1 MPRFRPALA
10 GAVLAAVFAT
20 PAHALKID
28 AKALARYDIGYVQC
42 ELRHADMRGLRDDAY
57 LAMWRVK
64 PTEKLRSDLATVRRS
79 GIYQAERRRV
89 LDAVAKGTAPAASS
103 PIEHQC
109 QALRAEARRAG
120 AKAGGKS

>member
-1 MPRFRPALA
+1 MPRSCLAVVALA
-10 GAVLAAVFAT
+10 ALCAA

-42 ELRHADMRGLRDDAY
+42 ESRHADMRGRRDDAY

-64 PTEKLRSDLATVRRS
+64 PTDKLRGELATVRRS
-79 GIYQAERRRV
+79 GVYQAERRRV
-89 LDAVAKGTAPAASS
+89 LDAAAKGTAPAASS

-109 QALRAEARRAG
+109 QALRAEALRVR
-120 AKAGGKS
+120 GKS